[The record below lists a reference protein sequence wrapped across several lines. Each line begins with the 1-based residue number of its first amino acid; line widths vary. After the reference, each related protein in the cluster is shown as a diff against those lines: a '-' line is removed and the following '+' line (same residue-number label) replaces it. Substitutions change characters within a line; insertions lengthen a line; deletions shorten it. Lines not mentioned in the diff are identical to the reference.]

1 MTGFI
6 ITFFKLVEQG
16 VGVIDKSPF
25 LKENFPVVVKV
36 VVAECTN
43 AVSSGVKKMASTLKL
58 RAIQETTYAEE
69 VAIHLIK
76 LTTKVVIRESAVFCT
91 KAIMKYF
98 GVERVALEGSGFK
111 TILIEH
117 SYQAGLLADLIQS
130 GLEVAGYRQV
140 GKQVGNIVTGAVT
153 GYLLTG
159 PNCIVR
165 IFIGALVGFIL
176 WIIGQLTGQII
187 NDILS

>member
-1 MTGFI
+1 
-6 ITFFKLVEQG
+6 
-16 VGVIDKSPF
+16 
-25 LKENFPVVVKV
+25 
-36 VVAECTN
+36 
-43 AVSSGVKKMASTLKL
+43 
-58 RAIQETTYAEE
+58 
-69 VAIHLIK
+69 
-76 LTTKVVIRESAVFCT
+76 
-91 KAIMKYF
+91 MKYF
-98 GVERVALEGSGFK
+98 GIERLEGSGFK

-117 SYQAGLLADLIQS
+117 SYQAGLVADLIQS

-140 GKQVGNIVTGAVT
+140 GKQVGLWGNIVTGAVT

-176 WIIGQLTGQII
+176 WIIGQLTGQIM